1 MSKNRNYQ
9 NYYSKPVADE
19 PTNEPIEQKTED
31 VKEIEVASETVADA
45 VSEETK
51 ETETPAITK
60 KAIVINANL
69 VNMRENPVKDA
80 AIICQVKK
88 GTVVE
93 IGSTTILGSD
103 WSHIKVNN
111 KTGFMMSQFLK
122 EI

>member
-9 NYYSKPVADE
+9 NYYSKPVTDE
-19 PTNEPIEQKTED
+19 PANEFIDQQTEEA
-31 VKEIEVASETVADA
+31 KEIEDTSETVSDA
-45 VSEETK
+45 VLEEAK
-51 ETETPAITK
+51 VPETPATK
-60 KAIVINANL
+60 NAIVINANL

-93 IGSTTILGSD
+93 IGSTTTIDPD

-111 KTGFMMSQFLK
+111 KTGFMMSKFLK

>member
-9 NYYSKPVADE
+9 NYYGKPVVNE
-19 PTNEPIEQKTED
+19 PTNETIEQQTEE
-31 VKEIEVASETVADA
+31 VKEIDGISETVADA
-45 VSEETK
+45 ASEEIK
-51 ETETPAITK
+51 EAEAPVATK

-69 VNMRENPVKDA
+69 VNMRESPVKDA

-93 IGSTTILGSD
+93 IGSTTILGPD

>member
-9 NYYSKPVADE
+9 NCYSNPVVDE
-19 PTNEPIEQKTED
+19 PANEFIEQQTEESKETED
-31 VKEIEVASETVADA
+31 ISETVSDA
-45 VSEETK
+45 VLEEAKTPVTK
-51 ETETPAITK
+51 N
-60 KAIVINANL
+60 AIVINANL

-93 IGSTTILGSD
+93 IGGTTTIDPD

-111 KTGFMMSQFLK
+111 KTGFMMSKFLK